1 MSIPTEELLLL
12 TVDKVTEY
20 YDSQESAV
28 GTLVLYL
35 ISVPKANASADLF
48 LYATLPSGLSMPL
61 PSLTVI
67 TKISESAFQIHGDDK
82 STITVNLDLMT
93 PFSGPP
99 HDRPKEELKE
109 LVHAMDSIFTQFCL
123 MAHLEERNSLVLVD
137 STDGHEV
144 GVIDDIKFTEAAN
157 LKHDKS
163 PVEIVLNQETGQ
175 AVVQPL
181 SEETPALKPNKY
193 ENDTL
198 ITTANDFSKGMI
210 YVSTK
215 VSSGMDSTA
224 NWWVKHRPAAEKPVV
239 FTDSTKKNFQTAS
252 KVTGK
257 GAHYSH
263 KAVGVVTDAAA
274 TLGAKLAPSRKPKD
288 KTKSDDSKRGL
299 LSRSF
304 LAFST
309 VMDGVDASTQTI
321 VKGAVSS
328 SSRMLGHSYGSD
340 AEQVAVDFGHS
351 VNNCTMVYKDAR
363 GISRRAILK
372 GIGMGAVKTTLG
384 HGKAESKEELVTMA
398 EHERRNSTADSRK
411 SSVSSIASRPL
422 PPPLPARP
430 PLLPERPPLL
440 PARPSQGS
448 GSYYGQY

>member
-20 YDSQESAV
+20 YDSQESAL
-28 GTLVLYL
+28 GSLVLYL
-35 ISVPKANASADLF
+35 ISVPTAKGSDDLF

-61 PSLTVI
+61 PALTVI
-67 TKISESAFQIHGDDK
+67 TKISESGFQIHGDDK
-82 STITVNLDLMT
+82 STITVNLDLAS
-93 PFSGPP
+93 PFSGPQNNN
-99 HDRPKEELKE
+99 RTNEELKE
-109 LVHAMDSIFTQFCL
+109 LVHAMESIFTQFCL
-123 MAHLEERNSLVLVD
+123 MAHLEERESLVLVD

-144 GVIDDIKFTEAAN
+144 GVLDNIKFTEVAN

-181 SEETPALKPNKY
+181 SEETCALKPNKY

-198 ITTANDFSKGMI
+198 LTTANDFSKGMI
-210 YVSTK
+210 YVSGK

-224 NWWVKHRPAAEKPVV
+224 TWWVKHRPAAEKPVV
-239 FTDSTKKNFQTAS
+239 FKESTKKNFQTAS

-299 LSRSF
+299 LSRSL

-309 VMDGVDASTQTI
+309 VMDGVDASTQTM

-372 GIGMGAVKTTLG
+372 GIGIGAVKTTLG
-384 HGKAESKEELVTMA
+384 HRKGENKEELVTMA
-398 EHERRNSTADSRK
+398 ERERRNSAADSRK
-411 SSVSSIASRPL
+411 SSVSAIASRPL

-430 PLLPERPPLL
+430 
-440 PARPSQGS
+440 SQAS
-448 GSYYGQY
+448 GTYYGQ